1 MQDIVA
7 AAENVERLGIVGILA
22 GICIVEALIIFK
34 QWKEWKE
41 CHRQLLRAVQG
52 KEVE

>member
-7 AAENVERLGIVGILA
+7 AADGIERLGIVGILA
-22 GICIVEALIIFK
+22 GICIVEGLIILK
-34 QWKEWKE
+34 MWSVWHD
-41 CHRQLLRAVQG
+41 CHKNLLRAVQG